1 MSCRFV
7 AISVI
12 AVGESFPSE
21 LSATKSLEPLEKNF
35 GAPHS
40 SVSTCANWEQI
51 TPWYDWQ
58 RDASARELAA
68 VPLKA
73 KKTSQSV
80 SKRSRNASAA
90 SAVHG
95 SSP

>member
-7 AISVI
+7 GISVI

-35 GAPHS
+35 GVPHS

-51 TPWYDWQ
+51 MPW
-58 RDASARELAA
+58 
-68 VPLKA
+68 
-73 KKTSQSV
+73 
-80 SKRSRNASAA
+80 
-90 SAVHG
+90 
-95 SSP
+95 